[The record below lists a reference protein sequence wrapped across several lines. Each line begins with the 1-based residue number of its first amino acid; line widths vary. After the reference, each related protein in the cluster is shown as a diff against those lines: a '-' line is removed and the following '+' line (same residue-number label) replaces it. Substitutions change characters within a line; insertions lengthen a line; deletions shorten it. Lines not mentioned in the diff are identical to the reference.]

1 MKRFFTSALI
11 LVGSL
16 FLWNC
21 KNDDNRTE
29 IAERDRQEVYNENI
43 NEIESFLKTNSI
55 EILEEGVQFDSV
67 AFESNHSIWK
77 QTDYPLQS
85 VLLKNDTYNTA
96 YKRIADNVEYTV
108 YYLIINEGGG
118 EKPFIHDNVFTSYN
132 GYLLDGTSFD
142 SYPFGVWSGYPANG
156 SATEFI
162 SGYRQILQQVKTA
175 DGVIDNGDGTYSYE
189 NPGRVIVF
197 IPSGLG
203 YFNNGNASVSN
214 YTPIIFDIKLIS
226 LKEIDHDKD
235 GILTKYEDVD
245 GNGNL
250 WDDDT
255 DADGKP
261 DFLDTDDDGDGYTT
275 REEITYT
282 VEENGEIIKKL
293 YSFDEIPTCSDGM
306 TKKHLDKSCH

>member
-21 KNDDNRTE
+21 KDDDNRTQVP
-29 IAERDRQEVYNENI
+29 ERDRQEVYNENI
-43 NEIESFLKTNSI
+43 NEIETFLKTNSI
-55 EILEEGVQFDSV
+55 EILEQSVQFDSV
-67 AFESNHSIWK
+67 DFESNFSIWN

-85 VLLKNDTYNTA
+85 VVLKNDTYNTSF
-96 YKRIADNVEYTV
+96 KRINDDVEYNV
-108 YYLIINEGGG
+108 YYLILKEGGG

-132 GYLLDGTSFD
+132 GYTLDGVSFD

-156 SATEFI
+156 AATEFI

-175 DGVIDNGDGTYSYE
+175 AGVTDNGDGTYTYD
-189 NPGRVIVF
+189 NPGRVVVF
-197 IPSGLG
+197 LPSGLG
-203 YFNNGNASVSN
+203 YFSSGNATVGD
-214 YTPIIFDIKLIS
+214 YTSLIFDIKLIA
-226 LKEIDHDKD
+226 LKEIDHDND
-235 GILTKYEDVD
+235 GILTKYEDAN

-255 DADGKP
+255 DGDGKP

-282 VEENGEIIKKL
+282 VEENGEMLTKL
-293 YSFDEIPTCSDGM
+293 YEFEEIPTCEGG
-306 TKKHLDKSCH
+306 TVKKHLDKSCH